1 MSMVE
6 EAEAAA
12 GAAAGAAPGG
22 VVSPSANDP
31 PLPPQVAAVLLPSGE
46 RKANALRQLVAAED
60 GGNVSS
66 DWLSVGFLCR
76 LTKPFPHNNKY
87 REP

>member
-60 GGNVSS
+60 GGNVRLAFGWIFVPLDKTLSS
-66 DWLSVGFLCR
+66 
-76 LTKPFPHNNKY
+76 
-87 REP
+87 

>member
-12 GAAAGAAPGG
+12 GAAAWAAPGG

-60 GGNVSS
+60 GGNVRLAFGWIFVPLDKTLSS
-66 DWLSVGFLCR
+66 
-76 LTKPFPHNNKY
+76 
-87 REP
+87 